1 MLEAL
6 LGLLVITF
14 IGWFISIFK
23 KFNRFI
29 KEGSDFTTTQLVCLL
44 ISNFVIVSGGVM
56 VIGTIIGSI
65 IEEVNSIHTEQS
77 ASLIVIIP
85 LIAGIILSSYGD
97 YCIYETYLKQQKK
110 LNKNSET
117 ISCQD
122 GNGVIFSKWR
132 MKSFES
138 IINIIILSMALISCL
153 ISLGGFGYYCSYSY
167 RDNGFYNQWL
177 IASFI
182 SALFIGIWYYLNYQ
196 RFTVEQCKKYGVI
209 FIVAGFLSLISPFIA
224 LALLIEGTIML
235 KRVFDDKRHSNT
247 NSIQNGNNEITS
259 SDNFDV
265 NSLQLWIDG
274 SLKDLQSVYLKDSLT
289 SDQQLQAVIYLV
301 SLLCY
306 KPNAPTEQIIK
317 YVSTKYSIPENIL
330 SQYIKDYRYYRTL
343 LAEDI
348 LGYTSMVVC
357 KLCIYKPETSLEQ
370 IVELGKDNNLRKI
383 LNRFPQHKVTTNNIA
398 FCNEHDKNNDTI
410 PNNGTYIIRSLSI
423 YLDEFEQ
430 ITIGLAYSMEI
441 LK

>member
-1 MLEAL
+1 MLGAL
-6 LGLLVITF
+6 LGFLVITF

-44 ISNFVIVSGGVM
+44 ISNFVIVSCGVM

-65 IEEVNSIHTEQS
+65 IEEVNRIHTEQS

-97 YCIYETYLKQQKK
+97 YCIYETYLKQRKK
-110 LNKNSET
+110 TNKNSET
-117 ISCQD
+117 ISCLD
-122 GNGVIFSKWR
+122 GNVVNLLKWR
-132 MKSFES
+132 ALPFEQKVNCALWTIVSLTGIVS
-138 IINIIILSMALISCL
+138 IMFLMFYEDAVIL
-153 ISLGGFGYYCSYSY
+153 
-167 RDNGFYNQWL
+167 WL
-177 IASFI
+177 LLSFI

-196 RFTVEQCKKYGVI
+196 RFTIEQCRKYGVI
-209 FIVAGFLSLISPFIA
+209 FIIVEFIALISPFIA

-235 KRVFDDKRHSNT
+235 KRVFDDKRNPNT
-247 NSIQNGNNEITS
+247 NSIQNGNNEIIP
-259 SDNFDV
+259 SDNFNV

-274 SLKDLQSVYLKDSLT
+274 SLKNLQSVYLKDTLT
-289 SDQQLQAVIYLV
+289 SEQQLQAVIYLV

-317 YVSTKYSIPENIL
+317 YVSTKYSIPEKIL

-383 LNRFPQHKVTTNNIA
+383 LNRLPQHKVTINNIA

-410 PNNGTYIIRSLSI
+410 PNNGTFITRSLSI

>member
-1 MLEAL
+1 MLGAL

-44 ISNFVIVSGGVM
+44 ISNFVIVSCGVM

-65 IEEVNSIHTEQS
+65 IEEVNRIHTEQS
-77 ASLIVIIP
+77 ASLIVVIP
-85 LIAGIILSSYGD
+85 LVVGIILSSYGD
-97 YCIYETYLKQQKK
+97 YRIYGTYLKQKEK
-110 LNKNSET
+110 INRNSET
-117 ISCQD
+117 ISCRD
-122 GNGVIFSKWR
+122 GSVVNLSKWR
-132 MKSFES
+132 ALPFEQKVNHALWTIVSLTGIAS
-138 IINIIILSMALISCL
+138 IVMFFLMLSEDVAII
-153 ISLGGFGYYCSYSY
+153 
-167 RDNGFYNQWL
+167 WL
-177 IASFI
+177 LLSFI

-196 RFTVEQCKKYGVI
+196 RFTIEQCRKYGVI
-209 FIVAGFLSLISPFIA
+209 FIIVGFIALISPFIA

-247 NSIQNGNNEITS
+247 NSIQNGNNEIIS

-274 SLKDLQSVYLKDSLT
+274 SLKDLQSVYLKDTLT
-289 SDQQLQAVIYLV
+289 SEQQLQAVIYLV

-330 SQYIKDYRYYRTL
+330 SQYIKDYRHYRTL

-357 KLCIYKPETSLEQ
+357 KLCIYKPEISLEQ
-370 IVELGKDNNLRKI
+370 IIEQGKDNNLQKI

-398 FCNEHDKNNDTI
+398 ICSEHDINNDTI
-410 PNNGTYIIRSLSI
+410 PNNGTFITRSLSI